1 MGTKFSIKSKK
12 GIPYW
17 EPRSLSTQLK
27 ESSERRKTAK
37 LFFVIKKLKIF
48 FLTWF
53 AYYCPIAKWR
63 ITLNKWKGVNIGE
76 GVFIGPACIL
86 EFSYPEYI
94 YVEDNASLTGEI
106 FVLAHN
112 NPSKHLRYT
121 LMSFVAPTII
131 HEGAWIGIRATI
143 LPGSVIGKNTIV
155 GAGSIVTGKIPEQI
169 IISGNPAKE
178 IGKVKINK

>member
-1 MGTKFSIKSKK
+1 MGIKFSIKPKK

-17 EPRSLSTQLK
+17 EPRSIKNQLN
-27 ESSERRKTAK
+27 ESSARRNIPR
-37 LFFVIKKLKIF
+37 LNFVFRKLKIF
-48 FLTWF
+48 LLTWL
-53 AYYCPIAKWR
+53 AYYCPIANWR
-63 ITLNKWKGVNIGE
+63 ILFNKWKGVNIGV
-76 GVFIGPACIL
+76 GVFIGPACVL
-86 EFSYPEYI
+86 EFAYPEYI
-94 YVEDNASLTGEI
+94 YIEDNASLTGEI

-143 LPGSVIGKNTIV
+143 LPGSEIGKNTIV